1 MRIVSLLPA
10 ATEIVAALD
19 ALEDLVAVSHECD
32 HPPAVR
38 RLPRVTRSPIDPT
51 ASSLDIDRAV
61 REALGR
67 GEPVIAVDGP
77 ELRRANPDVILTQT
91 LCEVCAV
98 DGRDVRR
105 LADVL
110 PACVRI
116 VSLGATDIRGVLSD
130 IQSVGKA
137 IGRSAEATRL
147 ASQWERRFRELSRSC
162 VGAEEPRLRVVCVEW
177 LEPVF
182 LAGHWVPELVAAA
195 GGEDVGACPGEHSR
209 KVDWAHVESLRPD
222 VLLIMPC
229 GFGVERTRDELSRL
243 PDSTAR
249 RLLARTPY
257 RILDGNAYTSRPG
270 PRLVEAAERIRDAL
284 ADMQAA
290 SATC

>member
-38 RLPRVTRSPIDPT
+38 RLPCVTRSPIDPT

-110 PACVRI
+110 PGCVRI
-116 VSLGATDIRGVLSD
+116 VSLGATDVRGVLSD
-130 IQSVGKA
+130 FRSVGEA
-137 IGRSAEATRL
+137 IGRSAQAKRL
-147 ASQWERRFRELSRSC
+147 ANQLEHRFREVSQS
-162 VGAEEPRLRVVCVEW
+162 VSPEEPRPRVVCVEW
-177 LEPVF
+177 LQPVF

-209 KVDWAHVESLRPD
+209 QVDWAHVESLRPD
-222 VLLIMPC
+222 VLLIMLC
-229 GFGVERTRDELSRL
+229 GFGVERTRDELSHL

-249 RLLARTPY
+249 RLLAKTPY

-270 PRLVEAAERIRDAL
+270 PRFVEAAERIRDVLTDIGAIR
-284 ADMQAA
+284 
-290 SATC
+290 ATR